1 MKTKMH
7 NGSRLLSLLLA
18 VVLVFTLTV
27 PALAAEKPQ
36 DMNLRIAVMSDLH
49 YLSPDMIADT
59 EDFEHAFNSDRKLL
73 KESSSVLHEMLERVR
88 ADKPD
93 ILLVSGDLTK
103 DGEQECHAALA
114 KQLQQLQ
121 QDVPGLKIY
130 VINGNHDIR
139 NYNAKNFNTADGKAV
154 PATRTHPE
162 DFKRIYDFV
171 YSDPT
176 VIATFTPAAGNEAGS
191 LSYVARPVEGL
202 TVIAMDTCRY
212 SSDNTS
218 NGDDEHE
225 TSGAISADL
234 EKWVIEQTAAAK
246 ARGDLVI
253 GLEHHGLVPHFDVE
267 PTILPMYLVN
277 GYERIAQ
284 EYADAGMSAVFTGH
298 MHAVDIAAMTT
309 KAGNT
314 FYDIETG
321 SALTYPCPIRFV
333 DLRRST
339 VGGETNTYMSVSTKT
354 HIGPINYT
362 DPATGVA
369 YVIDDLTE
377 YAREFGFS
385 TAMLK
390 TVAGDFV
397 KSFFGK
403 YLPNDTWPVTKIIE
417 NIDKII
423 EDVASIP
430 VAEGNNLLDFANW
443 IYRCNLA
450 GEDDGNYPAWVQS
463 GIDQLKSGALLD
475 QVLDI
480 VAKDAFGRGS
490 VLFTKFQGLFTKYL
504 KSQLNDLLVKIVVSM
519 SVDNNCP
526 DDNDKTILLEGSNA
540 QVRLLPV
547 TGSSA
552 ATTQAY
558 VQGDTAT
565 VFLTSRQ
572 LRAATGAQSGVAVTV
587 DATDPAV
594 GTVVLAGRSIA
605 NACDAGAAAL
615 QVKFRSG
622 TVTLDARA
630 LAALDLHKDVAV
642 SLASGASLNA
652 AQQRALGSQAAAAT
666 LANASVLVDG
676 AAASCPAGSVRAA
689 VAVNAANDLTA
700 WSLADDGSIS
710 AVGGVYDA
718 GQQTYAFDVVNGVTA
733 IARFPFT
740 DVVAGT
746 WYYGAAAYAYNN
758 GLFAGMTPTT
768 FAPNATM
775 TRAMLVSVLW
785 RLAGAPA
792 PKAPNT
798 FVDVPDGAWYTD
810 AVTWAAENGVVSG
823 IGGSRFD
830 PSGFVTREQTAE
842 ILYNYAHSKG
852 YDVSARADLTA
863 FPDAASVSGWAEEA
877 LSWANAAGLINGT
890 VRDGQTILDPQGRRK
905 KSRTQPATAIIGS
918 GRTYK
923 GFLIKSAAPA
933 WAVSAQTT
941 RRQYRS

>member
-121 QDVPGLKIY
+121 QDIPGLKIY

-139 NYNAKNFNTADGKAV
+139 NYNAKNFNTPDGKAV

-377 YAREFGFS
+377 YAREFGFT

-403 YLPNDTWPVTKIIE
+403 YLPNDTWPVTKIVA
-417 NIDKII
+417 NIDQII
-423 EDVASIP
+423 DDVAAVPI
-430 VAEGNNLLDFANW
+430 AEGNNLLDFANW

-475 QVLDI
+475 QVLNI

-547 TGSSA
+547 TGSSV

-652 AQQRALGSQAAAAT
+652 AQQRALGSQAATAT

-689 VAVNAANDLTA
+689 VAVNAADDLTA

-710 AVGGVYDA
+710 AVGGAYDA

-785 RLAGAPA
+785 RLAGEPA

-863 FPDAASVSGWAEEA
+863 FPDAGSVSGWAEEA
-877 LSWANAAGLINGT
+877 LSWAIADGLNYCT
-890 VRDGQTILDPQGRRK
+890 VRDCQTILDPQGSA
-905 KSRTQPATAIIGS
+905 SR
-918 GRTYK
+918 
-923 GFLIKSAAPA
+923 
-933 WAVSAQTT
+933 AQVAMILMN
-941 RRQYRS
+941 YVEHVVNA

>member
-154 PATRTHPE
+154 PATRTEPE
-162 DFKRIYDFV
+162 DFKQIYDFV

-176 VIATFTPAAGNEAGS
+176 VIATFTPAEGNKAGG

-253 GLEHHGLVPHFDVE
+253 GLEHHGLVPHFDVQ

-284 EYADAGMSAVFTGH
+284 EYADAGMSVVFTGH

-321 SALTYPCPIRFV
+321 SALTYPCPVRFV
-333 DLRRST
+333 DLRRTT

-354 HIGPINYT
+354 HIGPIHYT

-377 YAREFGFS
+377 YAREFGFT

-403 YLPNDTWPVTKIIE
+403 YLPNDTWPVTKIVA
-417 NIDKII
+417 NIDQII
-423 EDVASIP
+423 DDVAAVPI
-430 VAEGNNLLDFANW
+430 AEGNNLLDFANW

-689 VAVNAANDLTA
+689 VAVNAADDLTA

-710 AVGGVYDA
+710 AVGGAYDA

-785 RLAGAPA
+785 RLAGEPA
-792 PKAPNT
+792 PKTPNT

-830 PSGFVTREQTAE
+830 PSGFVKREQTAE

-863 FPDAASVSGWAEEA
+863 FPDAGSVSGWAEKA

-890 VRDGQTILDPQGRRK
+890 VRDGQTILDPQGSA
-905 KSRTQPATAIIGS
+905 SR
-918 GRTYK
+918 
-923 GFLIKSAAPA
+923 
-933 WAVSAQTT
+933 AQVAMILMN
-941 RRQYRS
+941 YVEHVVNA

>member
-121 QDVPGLKIY
+121 QDIPGLKIY

-139 NYNAKNFNTADGKAV
+139 NYNAKNFNTPDGKAV

-253 GLEHHGLVPHFDVE
+253 GLEHHGLVPHFDIE

-403 YLPNDTWPVTKIIE
+403 YLPNDTWPVTKIVA

-463 GIDQLKSGALLD
+463 GMDQLRSGALLD

-480 VAKDAFGRGS
+480 VAKDAFGRSS

-504 KSQLNDLLVKIVVSM
+504 KGQLNDLLVKIVVSM

-572 LRAATGAQSGVAVTV
+572 LRTATGAQSGVAVTV

-689 VAVNAANDLTA
+689 VAVNAADDLTA

-710 AVGGVYDA
+710 AVGGAYDA

-785 RLAGAPA
+785 RLAGEPA

-890 VRDGQTILDPQGRRK
+890 VRDGQTILDPQGSA
-905 KSRTQPATAIIGS
+905 SR
-918 GRTYK
+918 
-923 GFLIKSAAPA
+923 
-933 WAVSAQTT
+933 AQVAMILMN
-941 RRQYRS
+941 YVEHVVNA

>member
-73 KESSSVLHEMLERVR
+73 KESSSILREMLERVR

-154 PATRTHPE
+154 PATRTEPE
-162 DFKRIYDFV
+162 DFKQIYDFV

-176 VIATFTPAAGNEAGS
+176 VLATFTPAEGNKAGG

-253 GLEHHGLVPHFDVE
+253 GLEHHGLVPHFDVQ

-284 EYADAGMSAVFTGH
+284 EYADAGMSVVFTGH

-309 KAGNT
+309 AAGNT

-321 SALTYPCPIRFV
+321 SALTYPCPVRFV

-377 YAREFGFS
+377 YAREFGFT

-403 YLPNDTWPVTKIIE
+403 YLPNDTWPVTKIVA
-417 NIDKII
+417 NIDQII
-423 EDVASIP
+423 DDVAAIP
-430 VAEGNNLLDFANW
+430 IAEGNNLLDFANW

-463 GIDQLKSGALLD
+463 GVDQLKSGALLD

-652 AQQRALGSQAAAAT
+652 AQQRALGSQAATAT

-689 VAVNAANDLTA
+689 VAVNAADDLIA

-710 AVGGVYDA
+710 AVGGAYDA

-785 RLAGAPA
+785 RLAGEPA
-792 PKAPNT
+792 PKVPNT

-890 VRDGQTILDPQGRRK
+890 VRDGQTILDPQGSA
-905 KSRTQPATAIIGS
+905 SR
-918 GRTYK
+918 
-923 GFLIKSAAPA
+923 
-933 WAVSAQTT
+933 AQVAMILMN
-941 RRQYRS
+941 YVEHVVNA

>member
-154 PATRTHPE
+154 PATRTEPE

-176 VIATFTPAAGNEAGS
+176 VLATFTPAEGNKAGG

-202 TVIAMDTCRY
+202 TIIAMDTCRY

-253 GLEHHGLVPHFDVE
+253 GLEHHGLVPHFDVQ

-284 EYADAGMSAVFTGH
+284 EYADAGMSVVFTGH

-321 SALTYPCPIRFV
+321 SALTYPCPVRFV

-354 HIGPINYT
+354 HIGPIHYT

-377 YAREFGFS
+377 YAREFGFT

-403 YLPNDTWPVTKIIE
+403 YLPNDTWPVTKIIA
-417 NIDKII
+417 NIDQII
-423 EDVASIP
+423 DDVAAVPI
-430 VAEGNNLLDFANW
+430 AEGNNLLDFANW

-463 GIDQLKSGALLD
+463 GVDQLKSGALLD

-547 TGSSA
+547 TGSNA

-622 TVTLDARA
+622 TVTLDAHA

-689 VAVNAANDLTA
+689 VAVNAADDLTA

-710 AVGGVYDA
+710 AVGGAYDA

-785 RLAGAPA
+785 RLAGEPA

-863 FPDAASVSGWAEEA
+863 FPDAGSVSGWAEEA

-890 VRDGQTILDPQGRRK
+890 VRDGQTILDPQGSA
-905 KSRTQPATAIIGS
+905 SR
-918 GRTYK
+918 
-923 GFLIKSAAPA
+923 
-933 WAVSAQTT
+933 AQVAMILMN
-941 RRQYRS
+941 YVEHVVNA

>member
-121 QDVPGLKIY
+121 QDIPGLKIY

-139 NYNAKNFNTADGKAV
+139 NYNAKNFNTPDGKAV
-154 PATRTHPE
+154 PATRTEPE
-162 DFKRIYDFV
+162 DFKQIYDFV

-176 VIATFTPAAGNEAGS
+176 VIATFTPAEGNKAGG

-212 SSDNTS
+212 GSDNTS

-253 GLEHHGLVPHFDVE
+253 GLEHHGLVPHFDVQ

-284 EYADAGMSAVFTGH
+284 EYADAGMSVVFTGH

-321 SALTYPCPIRFV
+321 SALTYPCPVRFV

-354 HIGPINYT
+354 HIGPIHYT

-377 YAREFGFS
+377 YAREFGFT

-403 YLPNDTWPVTKIIE
+403 YLPNDTWPVTKIVA
-417 NIDKII
+417 NIDQII
-423 EDVASIP
+423 DDVAAIP
-430 VAEGNNLLDFANW
+430 IAEGNNLLDFANW

-652 AQQRALGSQAAAAT
+652 AQQRALGSQAATAM

-689 VAVNAANDLTA
+689 VAVNAADDLTA

-710 AVGGVYDA
+710 AVGGAYDA

-863 FPDAASVSGWAEEA
+863 FPDAGSVSGWAEEA
-877 LSWANAAGLINGT
+877 LAWANAAGLINGT
-890 VRDGQTILDPQGRRK
+890 VRDGQTILDPQGSA
-905 KSRTQPATAIIGS
+905 SR
-918 GRTYK
+918 
-923 GFLIKSAAPA
+923 
-933 WAVSAQTT
+933 AQVAMILMN
-941 RRQYRS
+941 YVEHVVNA

>member
-154 PATRTHPE
+154 PATRTEPE

-176 VIATFTPAAGNEAGS
+176 VLATFTPAEGNKAGG

-253 GLEHHGLVPHFDVE
+253 GLEHHGLVPHFDVQ

-284 EYADAGMSAVFTGH
+284 EYADAGMSVVFTGH

-321 SALTYPCPIRFV
+321 SALTYPCPVRFV

-354 HIGPINYT
+354 HIGPIHYT

-377 YAREFGFS
+377 YAREFGF
-385 TAMLK
+385 TTDMLK

-403 YLPNDTWPVTKIIE
+403 YLPNDTWPVTKIIA
-417 NIDKII
+417 NIDQII
-423 EDVASIP
+423 DDVAAVPI
-430 VAEGNNLLDFANW
+430 AEGNNLLDFANW

-463 GIDQLKSGALLD
+463 GVDQLKSGALLD

-605 NACDAGAAAL
+605 NACDAGVAAL

-689 VAVNAANDLTA
+689 VAVNAADDLTA

-710 AVGGVYDA
+710 AVGGAYDA

-785 RLAGAPA
+785 RLAGEPA

-852 YDVSARADLTA
+852 YDVSARADLTV

-890 VRDGQTILDPQGRRK
+890 VRDGQTILDPQGSA
-905 KSRTQPATAIIGS
+905 SR
-918 GRTYK
+918 
-923 GFLIKSAAPA
+923 
-933 WAVSAQTT
+933 AQVAMILMN
-941 RRQYRS
+941 YVEHVVNA

>member
-154 PATRTHPE
+154 PATRTEPE
-162 DFKRIYDFV
+162 DFKQIYDFV

-176 VIATFTPAAGNEAGS
+176 VIATFTPAEGNKAGG

-202 TVIAMDTCRY
+202 TIVAMDTCRY
-212 SSDNTS
+212 SKENTS
-218 NGDDEHE
+218 NGTDEHE

-284 EYADAGMSAVFTGH
+284 EYADAGMSVVFTGH

-321 SALTYPCPIRFV
+321 SALTYPCPVRFV

-354 HIGPINYT
+354 HIGPIHYT

-377 YAREFGFS
+377 YAREFGFT

-390 TVAGDFV
+390 TVAGDFI

-403 YLPNDTWPVTKIIE
+403 YLPNDTWPVTKIVA
-417 NIDKII
+417 NIDQII
-423 EDVASIP
+423 DDVAAVPI
-430 VAEGNNLLDFANW
+430 AEGNNLLDFANW

-689 VAVNAANDLTA
+689 VAVNAADDLTA

-710 AVGGVYDA
+710 AVGGAYDA

-890 VRDGQTILDPQGRRK
+890 VRDGQTILDPQGSA
-905 KSRTQPATAIIGS
+905 SR
-918 GRTYK
+918 
-923 GFLIKSAAPA
+923 
-933 WAVSAQTT
+933 AQVAMILMN
-941 RRQYRS
+941 YVEHVVNA

>member
-18 VVLVFTLTV
+18 VVLVLTLTV

-121 QDVPGLKIY
+121 QDIPGLKIY

-139 NYNAKNFNTADGKAV
+139 NYNAKNFNTPDGKAV

-202 TVIAMDTCRY
+202 TIVAMDTCRY
-212 SSDNTS
+212 SKENTS
-218 NGDDEHE
+218 NGTDEHE

-403 YLPNDTWPVTKIIE
+403 YLPNDTWPVTKIVA
-417 NIDKII
+417 NIDQII
-423 EDVASIP
+423 DDVAAVPI
-430 VAEGNNLLDFANW
+430 AEGNNLLDFANW

-463 GIDQLKSGALLD
+463 GMDQLRSGALLD

-480 VAKDAFGRGS
+480 VAKDAFGRSS

-504 KSQLNDLLVKIVVSM
+504 KGQLNDLLVKIVVSM

-605 NACDAGAAAL
+605 NACDASAAAL

-689 VAVNAANDLTA
+689 VAVNAADDLTA

-710 AVGGVYDA
+710 AVGGAYDA

-890 VRDGQTILDPQGRRK
+890 VRDGQTILDPQGSA
-905 KSRTQPATAIIGS
+905 SR
-918 GRTYK
+918 
-923 GFLIKSAAPA
+923 
-933 WAVSAQTT
+933 AQVAMILMN
-941 RRQYRS
+941 YVEHVVNA

>member
-73 KESSSVLHEMLERVR
+73 KESSSVLREMLERVR

-114 KQLQQLQ
+114 KQMQQLQ

-154 PATRTHPE
+154 PATRTEPE
-162 DFKRIYDFV
+162 DFKQIYDFV

-176 VIATFTPAAGNEAGS
+176 VIATFTPAEGNKAGG

-234 EKWVIEQTAAAK
+234 EKWVIEQTTAAK

-253 GLEHHGLVPHFDVE
+253 GLEHHGLVPHFDVQ

-284 EYADAGMSAVFTGH
+284 EYADAGMSVVFTGH

-321 SALTYPCPIRFV
+321 SALTYPCPVRFV

-354 HIGPINYT
+354 HIGPIHYT

-377 YAREFGFS
+377 YAREFGFT

-403 YLPNDTWPVTKIIE
+403 YLPNDTWPVTKIVA
-417 NIDKII
+417 NIDQII
-423 EDVASIP
+423 DDVAAIP
-430 VAEGNNLLDFANW
+430 IAEGNNLLDFANW

-689 VAVNAANDLTA
+689 VAVNAADDLTA

-710 AVGGVYDA
+710 AVSGAYDA

-758 GLFAGMTPTT
+758 GLFAGVTPTT

-890 VRDGQTILDPQGRRK
+890 VRDGQTILDPQGSA
-905 KSRTQPATAIIGS
+905 SR
-918 GRTYK
+918 
-923 GFLIKSAAPA
+923 
-933 WAVSAQTT
+933 AQVAMILMN
-941 RRQYRS
+941 YVEHVVNA

>member
-27 PALAAEKPQ
+27 LALAAEKPQ

-154 PATRTHPE
+154 PATRTEPE
-162 DFKRIYDFV
+162 DFKQIYDFV

-176 VIATFTPAAGNEAGS
+176 VIATFTPAEGNKAGG

-202 TVIAMDTCRY
+202 TIIAMDTCRY

-253 GLEHHGLVPHFDVE
+253 GLEHHGLVPHFDVQ

-284 EYADAGMSAVFTGH
+284 EYADAGMSVVFTGH

-309 KAGNT
+309 AAGNT

-321 SALTYPCPIRFV
+321 SALTYPCPVRFV

-354 HIGPINYT
+354 HIGPIHYT

-377 YAREFGFS
+377 YAREFGF
-385 TAMLK
+385 TTDMLK

-403 YLPNDTWPVTKIIE
+403 YLPNDTWPVTKIIA
-417 NIDKII
+417 NIDQII
-423 EDVASIP
+423 DDVAAVPI
-430 VAEGNNLLDFANW
+430 AEGNDLLDFANW

-450 GEDDGNYPAWVQS
+450 GEDDGNYPAWVQF

-689 VAVNAANDLTA
+689 VAVNAADDLTA

-710 AVGGVYDA
+710 AVGGAYDA

-758 GLFAGMTPTT
+758 GLFAGMTPTA

-830 PSGFVTREQTAE
+830 PSGYVTREQTAE

-863 FPDAASVSGWAEEA
+863 FPDAGSVSGWAEEA

-890 VRDGQTILDPQGRRK
+890 VRDGQTILDPQGSA
-905 KSRTQPATAIIGS
+905 SR
-918 GRTYK
+918 
-923 GFLIKSAAPA
+923 
-933 WAVSAQTT
+933 AQVAMILMN
-941 RRQYRS
+941 YVEHVVNA

>member
-18 VVLVFTLTV
+18 VVLVLTLTV
-27 PALAAEKPQ
+27 PALAADKPQ

-49 YLSPDMIADT
+49 YLSPDMISDT
-59 EDFEHAFNSDRKLL
+59 ADFEHALNSDRKLL
-73 KESSSVLHEMLERVR
+73 KESSAILHEMFEQVR

-121 QDVPGLKIY
+121 QDIPGLKIY

-139 NYNAKNFNTADGKAV
+139 NYNAKNFNTPDGKAV

-202 TVIAMDTCRY
+202 TIVAMDTCRY
-212 SSDNTS
+212 SKENTS
-218 NGDDEHE
+218 NGTDEHE

-385 TAMLK
+385 TDMLK

-463 GIDQLKSGALLD
+463 GMDQLRSGALLD
-475 QVLDI
+475 QVLNI
-480 VAKDAFGRGS
+480 VAKDAFGRSS

-504 KSQLNDLLVKIVVSM
+504 KGQLNDLLVKIVVSM

-552 ATTQAY
+552 TSTQAY
-558 VQGDTAT
+558 VQDGTST
-565 VFLTSRQ
+565 VFLSSRQ
-572 LRAATGAQSGVAVTV
+572 LRAATNAQSGATVTV
-587 DATDPAV
+587 DATDPAAS
-594 GTVVLAGRSIA
+594 TVVLASHSIA
-605 NACDAGAAAL
+605 NAREAGVAAL
-615 QVKFRSG
+615 QVKFKSG
-622 TVTLDARA
+622 TVALNASA
-630 LAALDLHKDVAV
+630 LAALDLHKDVVV
-642 SLASGASLNA
+642 SLANGASLNA
-652 AQQRALGSQAAAAT
+652 AQRRALGKQADSAVLAT
-666 LANASVLVDG
+666 ASVTVDG
-676 AAASCPAGSVRAA
+676 AAVKYPAGGVRATVSA
-689 VAVNAANDLTA
+689 RALENMTA
-700 WSLADDGSIS
+700 WNLADDGSIS
-710 AVGGVYDA
+710 AVGGAYNA
-718 GQQTYAFDVVNGVTA
+718 EQQTYSFNVLNGVTA
-733 IARFPFT
+733 MASFPFT
-740 DVVAGT
+740 DVPAGA

-758 GLFAGMTPTT
+758 GLFAGETATT
-768 FAPNATM
+768 FAPNQTM
-775 TRAMLVSVLW
+775 NRAMLVTVLW
-785 RLAGAPA
+785 SLAGKPA
-792 PKAPNT
+792 PKGVNT
-798 FVDVPDGAWYTD
+798 FSDVPNGEWYTN
-810 AVTWAAENGVVSG
+810 AVTWAAENSVVTGVGSG
-823 IGGSRFD
+823 RFD
-830 PSGFVTREQTAE
+830 PNGAVTREQAAV
-842 ILYNYAHSKG
+842 ILYKYAQSKG

-863 FPDAASVSGWAEEA
+863 FPDAGSVPDWAQDA
-877 LSWANAAGLINGT
+877 LAWANATGLIQGT
-890 VRDGQTILDPQGRRK
+890 VYGSKTILDPQGSA
-905 KSRTQPATAIIGS
+905 SRAQVAAI
-918 GRTYK
+918 
-923 GFLIKSAAPA
+923 L
-933 WAVSAQTT
+933 
-941 RRQYRS
+941 RSYVEHVVNA

>member
-73 KESSSVLHEMLERVR
+73 KESSSVLREMLERVR

-154 PATRTHPE
+154 PATRTEPE
-162 DFKRIYDFV
+162 DFKQIYDFV

-176 VIATFTPAAGNEAGS
+176 VIATFTPAEGNKAGG

-253 GLEHHGLVPHFDVE
+253 GLEHHGLVPHFDMQ

-284 EYADAGMSAVFTGH
+284 EYADAGMSVVFTGH

-321 SALTYPCPIRFV
+321 SALTYPCPVRFV

-354 HIGPINYT
+354 HIGPIHYT

-377 YAREFGFS
+377 YAREFGFT

-403 YLPNDTWPVTKIIE
+403 YLPNDTWPVTKIVA
-417 NIDKII
+417 NIDQII
-423 EDVASIP
+423 DDVAAVPI
-430 VAEGNNLLDFANW
+430 AEGNNLLDFANW

-652 AQQRALGSQAAAAT
+652 AQQRALGSQAATAT

-689 VAVNAANDLTA
+689 VAVNAADDLTA

-710 AVGGVYDA
+710 AVGGAYDA

-785 RLAGAPA
+785 RLAGEPA

-863 FPDAASVSGWAEEA
+863 FPDVGSVSGWAEEA

-890 VRDGQTILDPQGRRK
+890 VRDGQTILDPQGSA
-905 KSRTQPATAIIGS
+905 SR
-918 GRTYK
+918 
-923 GFLIKSAAPA
+923 
-933 WAVSAQTT
+933 AQVAMILMN
-941 RRQYRS
+941 YVEHVVNA

>member
-154 PATRTHPE
+154 PATRTEPE

-176 VIATFTPAAGNEAGS
+176 VLATFTPAEGNKAGG
-191 LSYVARPVEGL
+191 LSYVARPVDGL

-253 GLEHHGLVPHFDVE
+253 GLEHHGLVPHFDVQ

-284 EYADAGMSAVFTGH
+284 EYADAGMSVVFTGH

-321 SALTYPCPIRFV
+321 SALTYPCPVRFV

-354 HIGPINYT
+354 HIGPIHYT

-377 YAREFGFS
+377 YAREFGFT

-403 YLPNDTWPVTKIIE
+403 YLPNDTWPVTKIVA
-417 NIDKII
+417 NIDQII
-423 EDVASIP
+423 DDVAAVPI
-430 VAEGNNLLDFANW
+430 AEGNNLLDFANW

-622 TVTLDARA
+622 TVTLDALA

-652 AQQRALGSQAAAAT
+652 AQQRALGTQAATAT
-666 LANASVLVDG
+666 LARASVTVDG
-676 AAASCPAGSVRAA
+676 AVASCPAGSVRAT
-689 VAVNAANDLTA
+689 VAVNAADDLTA

-710 AVGGVYDA
+710 AVGGAYDA

-863 FPDAASVSGWAEEA
+863 FPDAGSVSGWAEEA

-890 VRDGQTILDPQGRRK
+890 VRDGQTILDPQGSA
-905 KSRTQPATAIIGS
+905 SR
-918 GRTYK
+918 
-923 GFLIKSAAPA
+923 
-933 WAVSAQTT
+933 AQVAMILMN
-941 RRQYRS
+941 YVEHVVNA

>member
-154 PATRTHPE
+154 PATRTEPE

-176 VIATFTPAAGNEAGS
+176 VIATFTPAEGNKAGG

-253 GLEHHGLVPHFDVE
+253 GLEHHGLVPHFDVQ

-284 EYADAGMSAVFTGH
+284 EYADAGMSVVFTGH

-321 SALTYPCPIRFV
+321 SALTYPCPVRFV

-354 HIGPINYT
+354 HIGPIHYT

-377 YAREFGFS
+377 YAREFGFT

-403 YLPNDTWPVTKIIE
+403 YLPNDTWPVTKIIA
-417 NIDKII
+417 NIDQII
-423 EDVASIP
+423 DDVAAIP
-430 VAEGNNLLDFANW
+430 IAEGNNLLDFANW

-594 GTVVLAGRSIA
+594 GTVILAGRSIA

-666 LANASVLVDG
+666 LTNASVLVDG

-689 VAVNAANDLTA
+689 VAVNAADDLTA

-890 VRDGQTILDPQGRRK
+890 VRDGQTILDPQGSA
-905 KSRTQPATAIIGS
+905 SR
-918 GRTYK
+918 
-923 GFLIKSAAPA
+923 
-933 WAVSAQTT
+933 AQVAMILMN
-941 RRQYRS
+941 YVEHVVNA

>member
-73 KESSSVLHEMLERVR
+73 KESSSVLREMLERVR

-154 PATRTHPE
+154 PATRTEPE

-176 VIATFTPAAGNEAGS
+176 VIATFTPAEGNKAGG

-253 GLEHHGLVPHFDVE
+253 GLEHHGLVPHFDVQ

-284 EYADAGMSAVFTGH
+284 EYADAGMSVVFTGH

-321 SALTYPCPIRFV
+321 SALTYPCPVRFV

-354 HIGPINYT
+354 HIGPIHYT

-377 YAREFGFS
+377 YAREFGFT

-403 YLPNDTWPVTKIIE
+403 YLPNDTWPVTKIIA
-417 NIDKII
+417 NIDQII
-423 EDVASIP
+423 DDVAAIP
-430 VAEGNNLLDFANW
+430 IAEGNNLLDFANW

-652 AQQRALGSQAAAAT
+652 AQQRALGSQATAAT

-689 VAVNAANDLTA
+689 VAVNAADDLTA

-863 FPDAASVSGWAEEA
+863 FPDAGSVSGWAEEA

-890 VRDGQTILDPQGRRK
+890 VRDGQTILDPQGSA
-905 KSRTQPATAIIGS
+905 SR
-918 GRTYK
+918 
-923 GFLIKSAAPA
+923 
-933 WAVSAQTT
+933 AQVAMILMN
-941 RRQYRS
+941 YVEHVVNA

>member
-73 KESSSVLHEMLERVR
+73 KESSSVLREMLERVR

-154 PATRTHPE
+154 PATRTEPE

-176 VIATFTPAAGNEAGS
+176 VLATFTPAEGNKAGG

-253 GLEHHGLVPHFDVE
+253 GLEHHGLVPHFDVQ

-284 EYADAGMSAVFTGH
+284 EYADAGMSVVFTGH

-321 SALTYPCPIRFV
+321 SALTYPCPVRFV

-354 HIGPINYT
+354 HIGPIHYT

-377 YAREFGFS
+377 YAREFGFT

-403 YLPNDTWPVTKIIE
+403 YLPNDTWPVTKIIA
-417 NIDKII
+417 NIDQII
-423 EDVASIP
+423 DDVAAVPI
-430 VAEGNNLLDFANW
+430 AEGNNLLDFANW

-547 TGSSA
+547 TGSNA

-689 VAVNAANDLTA
+689 VAVNAADDLTA

-710 AVGGVYDA
+710 AVSGAYDA

-842 ILYNYAHSKG
+842 ILYNYAHNKG

-890 VRDGQTILDPQGRRK
+890 VRDGQTILDPQGSA
-905 KSRTQPATAIIGS
+905 SR
-918 GRTYK
+918 
-923 GFLIKSAAPA
+923 
-933 WAVSAQTT
+933 AQVAMILMN
-941 RRQYRS
+941 YVEHVVNA

>member
-1 MKTKMH
+1 MNHSKRI
-7 NGSRLLSLLLA
+7 GSRLLSLLLA
-18 VVLVFTLTV
+18 VALVLALSV
-27 PALAAEKPQ
+27 PAFAAQ
-36 DMNLRIAVMSDLH
+36 DSRSSADTDTLKIAVMSDDH
-49 YLSPDMIADT
+49 YLSPSMIRDTADYT
-59 EDFEHAFNSDRKLL
+59 TALNSDRKMFA
-73 KESSSVLHEMLERVR
+73 ESDAILRTMLDAVR
-88 ADKPD
+88 QDKPD
-93 ILLVSGDLTK
+93 VLLISGDLTK
-103 DGEQECHAALA
+103 DGEQECHKALA
-114 KQLQQLQ
+114 KALQQLQ
-121 QDVPGLKIY
+121 RDVPGLKVY

-139 NYNAKNFNTADGKAV
+139 SADALNFNTADGKAV
-154 PATRTHPE
+154 PATRTDPE
-162 DFKRIYDFV
+162 DFKRIYDFI

-176 VIATFTPAAGNEAGS
+176 VIATYTPPAGKEAGG
-191 LSYVARPVEGL
+191 LSYVARPADGYTLV
-202 TVIAMDTCRY
+202 VIDTGRY
-212 SSDNTS
+212 SADNTS
-218 NGDDEHE
+218 NGKNEHE

-234 EKWVIEQTAAAK
+234 EQWVIAQIKAAK
-246 ARGDLVI
+246 ARGDVVL
-253 GLEHHGLVPHFDVE
+253 GMQHHGLIAHFDVQ

-277 GYERIAQ
+277 DYERLSQ
-284 EYADAGMSAVFTGH
+284 EYADAGMSVMFTGH
-298 MHAVDIAAMTT
+298 MHAVDIAAKTT
-309 KAGNT
+309 DAGNT
-314 FYDIETG
+314 IYDIETG
-321 SALTYPCPIRFV
+321 SGLTYPSPLRFV
-333 DLRRST
+333 ELRRSADAT
-339 VGGETNTYMSVSTKT
+339 VVSTGVRT
-354 HIGPINYT
+354 HFGPIHYT
-362 DPATGVA
+362 DPLTGTA
-369 YVIDDLTE
+369 KTIDDLTE
-377 YAREFGFS
+377 YGRAHGFS
-385 TAMLK
+385 TDMLK
-390 TVAGDFV
+390 TVAGSFI

-403 YLPNDTWPVTKIIE
+403 YLPNDTWPVTKIIA
-417 NIDKII
+417 NIDQII
-423 EDVASIP
+423 DDVAAVPI
-430 VAEGNNLLDFANW
+430 AEGNDLLDFANW
-443 IYRCNLA
+443 IYQCNLA

-480 VAKDAFGRGS
+480 VARDTFGRGS
-490 VLFTKFQGLFTKYL
+490 VLFTKFQGLFTRYL

-594 GTVVLAGRSIA
+594 GTVVLASRSIA

-652 AQQRALGSQAAAAT
+652 AQQRALGTQADTAT
-666 LANASVLVDG
+666 LANVSVLVDG

-689 VAVNAANDLTA
+689 VAVNAADDLTA

-710 AVGGVYDA
+710 AVGGAYDA

-746 WYYGAAAYAYNN
+746 WYYGAAASAYNN

-863 FPDAASVSGWAEEA
+863 FPDAGSVSGWAEKA

-890 VRDGQTILDPQGRRK
+890 VRDGQTILDPQGSA
-905 KSRTQPATAIIGS
+905 SR
-918 GRTYK
+918 
-923 GFLIKSAAPA
+923 
-933 WAVSAQTT
+933 AQVAMILMN
-941 RRQYRS
+941 YVEHVVNA

>member
-73 KESSSVLHEMLERVR
+73 KESSSILREMLERVR

-154 PATRTHPE
+154 PATRTEPE
-162 DFKRIYDFV
+162 DFKQIYDFV

-176 VIATFTPAAGNEAGS
+176 VIATFTPAEGNKAGG

-253 GLEHHGLVPHFDVE
+253 GLEHHGLVPHFDVQ

-284 EYADAGMSAVFTGH
+284 EYADAGMSVVFTGH

-321 SALTYPCPIRFV
+321 SALTYPCPVRFV

-354 HIGPINYT
+354 HIGPIHYT

-377 YAREFGFS
+377 YAREFGF
-385 TAMLK
+385 TTDMLK

-403 YLPNDTWPVTKIIE
+403 YLPNDTWPVTKIIA
-417 NIDKII
+417 NIDQII
-423 EDVASIP
+423 DDVAAVPI
-430 VAEGNNLLDFANW
+430 AEGNNLLDFANW

-652 AQQRALGSQAAAAT
+652 AQQRALGSQAATAT

-689 VAVNAANDLTA
+689 VAVNAADDLTA

-710 AVGGVYDA
+710 AVGGAYDA

-863 FPDAASVSGWAEEA
+863 FPDAGSVSGWAEEA

-890 VRDGQTILDPQGRRK
+890 VRDGQTILDPQGSA
-905 KSRTQPATAIIGS
+905 SR
-918 GRTYK
+918 
-923 GFLIKSAAPA
+923 
-933 WAVSAQTT
+933 AQVAMILMN
-941 RRQYRS
+941 YVEHVVNA

>member
-154 PATRTHPE
+154 PATRTEPE
-162 DFKRIYDFV
+162 DFKQIYDFV

-176 VIATFTPAAGNEAGS
+176 VIATFTPAEGNKAGG

-253 GLEHHGLVPHFDVE
+253 GLEHHGLVPHFDVQ

-284 EYADAGMSAVFTGH
+284 EYADAGMSVVFTGH

-321 SALTYPCPIRFV
+321 SALTYPCPVRFV

-354 HIGPINYT
+354 HIGPIHYT

-377 YAREFGFS
+377 YAREFGF
-385 TAMLK
+385 TTDMLK
-390 TVAGDFV
+390 TVAGDFI

-403 YLPNDTWPVTKIIE
+403 YLPNDTWPVTKIIA
-417 NIDKII
+417 NIDQII
-423 EDVASIP
+423 DDVAAVPI
-430 VAEGNNLLDFANW
+430 AEGNNLLDFANW

-642 SLASGASLNA
+642 SLAGGASLNA
-652 AQQRALGSQAAAAT
+652 AQQRALGTQAATAT

-689 VAVNAANDLTA
+689 VAVNAADDLTA

-710 AVGGVYDA
+710 AVGGAYDA
-718 GQQTYAFDVVNGVTA
+718 GQQTYAFDVVSGVTA
-733 IARFPFT
+733 IACFPFT

-863 FPDAASVSGWAEEA
+863 FPDAGSVSGWAEKA

-890 VRDGQTILDPQGRRK
+890 VRDGQTILDPQGSA
-905 KSRTQPATAIIGS
+905 SR
-918 GRTYK
+918 
-923 GFLIKSAAPA
+923 
-933 WAVSAQTT
+933 AQVAMILMN
-941 RRQYRS
+941 YVEHVVNA

>member
-73 KESSSVLHEMLERVR
+73 KESSSVLREMLERVR

-154 PATRTHPE
+154 PATRTEPE
-162 DFKRIYDFV
+162 DFKQIYDFV

-176 VIATFTPAAGNEAGS
+176 VLATFTPAEGNKAGG

-253 GLEHHGLVPHFDVE
+253 GLEHHGLVPHFDVQ

-284 EYADAGMSAVFTGH
+284 EYADAGMSVVFTGH

-321 SALTYPCPIRFV
+321 SALTYPCPVRFV

-354 HIGPINYT
+354 HIGPIHYT

-377 YAREFGFS
+377 YAREFGFT

-403 YLPNDTWPVTKIIE
+403 YLPNDTWPVTKIIA
-417 NIDKII
+417 NIDQII
-423 EDVASIP
+423 DDVAAVPI
-430 VAEGNNLLDFANW
+430 AEGNNLLDFANW

-594 GTVVLAGRSIA
+594 GTVILAGRSIA

-652 AQQRALGSQAAAAT
+652 AQQRALGSQAATAT

-689 VAVNAANDLTA
+689 VAVNAADDLTA

-710 AVGGVYDA
+710 AVSGAYDA

-890 VRDGQTILDPQGRRK
+890 VRDGQTILDPQGSA
-905 KSRTQPATAIIGS
+905 SR
-918 GRTYK
+918 
-923 GFLIKSAAPA
+923 
-933 WAVSAQTT
+933 AQVAMILMN
-941 RRQYRS
+941 YVEHVVNA

>member
-27 PALAAEKPQ
+27 PVLAAEKPQ

-73 KESSSVLHEMLERVR
+73 KESSSVLREMLERVR

-154 PATRTHPE
+154 PATRTEPE

-176 VIATFTPAAGNEAGS
+176 VLATFTPAEGNKAGG

-253 GLEHHGLVPHFDVE
+253 GLEHHGLVPHFDVQ

-284 EYADAGMSAVFTGH
+284 EYADAGMSVVFTGH

-321 SALTYPCPIRFV
+321 SALTYPCPVRFV

-354 HIGPINYT
+354 HIGPIHYT

-377 YAREFGFS
+377 YAREFGFT

-403 YLPNDTWPVTKIIE
+403 YLPNDTWPVTKIIA
-417 NIDKII
+417 NIDQII
-423 EDVASIP
+423 DDVAAVPI
-430 VAEGNNLLDFANW
+430 AEGNNLLDFANW

-652 AQQRALGSQAAAAT
+652 AQQRALGSQAATAT

-689 VAVNAANDLTA
+689 VAVNAADDLTA

-710 AVGGVYDA
+710 AVGGAYDA

-785 RLAGAPA
+785 RLAGEPA

-890 VRDGQTILDPQGRRK
+890 VRDGQTILDPQGSA
-905 KSRTQPATAIIGS
+905 SR
-918 GRTYK
+918 
-923 GFLIKSAAPA
+923 
-933 WAVSAQTT
+933 AQVAMILMN
-941 RRQYRS
+941 YVEHVVNA

>member
-73 KESSSVLHEMLERVR
+73 KESSSVLREMLERVR

-154 PATRTHPE
+154 PATRTEPE
-162 DFKRIYDFV
+162 DFKQIYDFV

-176 VIATFTPAAGNEAGS
+176 VIATFTPAEGNKAGG

-253 GLEHHGLVPHFDVE
+253 GLEHHGLVPHFDVQ

-284 EYADAGMSAVFTGH
+284 EYADAGMSVVFTGH

-321 SALTYPCPIRFV
+321 SALTYPCPVRFV

-354 HIGPINYT
+354 HIGPIHYT

-377 YAREFGFS
+377 YAREFGFT

-403 YLPNDTWPVTKIIE
+403 YLPNDTWPVTKIVA
-417 NIDKII
+417 NIDQII
-423 EDVASIP
+423 DDVAAIP
-430 VAEGNNLLDFANW
+430 IAEGNNLLDFANW

-689 VAVNAANDLTA
+689 VAVNAADDLTA

-710 AVGGVYDA
+710 AVGGAYDA
-718 GQQTYAFDVVNGVTA
+718 GQLTYAFDVVNGVTA

-785 RLAGAPA
+785 RLAGEPA

-890 VRDGQTILDPQGRRK
+890 VRDGQTILDPQGSA
-905 KSRTQPATAIIGS
+905 SR
-918 GRTYK
+918 
-923 GFLIKSAAPA
+923 
-933 WAVSAQTT
+933 AQVAMILMN
-941 RRQYRS
+941 YVEHVVNA

>member
-154 PATRTHPE
+154 PATRTEPE

-176 VIATFTPAAGNEAGS
+176 VLATFTPAEGNKAGG

-253 GLEHHGLVPHFDVE
+253 GLEHHGLVPHFDVQ

-284 EYADAGMSAVFTGH
+284 EYADAGMSVVFTGH

-321 SALTYPCPIRFV
+321 SALTYPCPVRFV

-354 HIGPINYT
+354 HIGPIHYT

-377 YAREFGFS
+377 YAREFGFT

-403 YLPNDTWPVTKIIE
+403 YLPNDTWPVTKIVA
-417 NIDKII
+417 NIDQII
-423 EDVASIP
+423 DDVAAVPI
-430 VAEGNNLLDFANW
+430 AEGNNLLDFANW

-652 AQQRALGSQAAAAT
+652 AQQRALGSQAATAT

-689 VAVNAANDLTA
+689 VAVNAADDLTA

-710 AVGGVYDA
+710 AVGGAYDA

-785 RLAGAPA
+785 RLAGEPA

-890 VRDGQTILDPQGRRK
+890 VRDGQTILDPQGSA
-905 KSRTQPATAIIGS
+905 SR
-918 GRTYK
+918 
-923 GFLIKSAAPA
+923 
-933 WAVSAQTT
+933 AQVAMILMN
-941 RRQYRS
+941 YVEHVVNA

>member
-121 QDVPGLKIY
+121 QDIPGLKIY

-139 NYNAKNFNTADGKAV
+139 NYNAKNFNTPDGKAV

-377 YAREFGFS
+377 YAREFGFT

-403 YLPNDTWPVTKIIE
+403 YLPNDTWPVTKIVA
-417 NIDKII
+417 NIDQII
-423 EDVASIP
+423 DDVAAVPI
-430 VAEGNNLLDFANW
+430 AEGNNLLDFANW

-475 QVLDI
+475 QVLNI

-504 KSQLNDLLVKIVVSM
+504 KS
-519 SVDNNCP
+519 
-526 DDNDKTILLEGSNA
+526 
-540 QVRLLPV
+540 
-547 TGSSA
+547 
-552 ATTQAY
+552 
-558 VQGDTAT
+558 
-565 VFLTSRQ
+565 
-572 LRAATGAQSGVAVTV
+572 
-587 DATDPAV
+587 
-594 GTVVLAGRSIA
+594 
-605 NACDAGAAAL
+605 
-615 QVKFRSG
+615 
-622 TVTLDARA
+622 
-630 LAALDLHKDVAV
+630 
-642 SLASGASLNA
+642 
-652 AQQRALGSQAAAAT
+652 
-666 LANASVLVDG
+666 
-676 AAASCPAGSVRAA
+676 
-689 VAVNAANDLTA
+689 
-700 WSLADDGSIS
+700 
-710 AVGGVYDA
+710 
-718 GQQTYAFDVVNGVTA
+718 
-733 IARFPFT
+733 
-740 DVVAGT
+740 
-746 WYYGAAAYAYNN
+746 
-758 GLFAGMTPTT
+758 
-768 FAPNATM
+768 
-775 TRAMLVSVLW
+775 
-785 RLAGAPA
+785 
-792 PKAPNT
+792 
-798 FVDVPDGAWYTD
+798 
-810 AVTWAAENGVVSG
+810 
-823 IGGSRFD
+823 
-830 PSGFVTREQTAE
+830 
-842 ILYNYAHSKG
+842 
-852 YDVSARADLTA
+852 
-863 FPDAASVSGWAEEA
+863 
-877 LSWANAAGLINGT
+877 
-890 VRDGQTILDPQGRRK
+890 
-905 KSRTQPATAIIGS
+905 
-918 GRTYK
+918 
-923 GFLIKSAAPA
+923 
-933 WAVSAQTT
+933 
-941 RRQYRS
+941 

>member
-154 PATRTHPE
+154 PATRTEPE

-176 VIATFTPAAGNEAGS
+176 VLATFTPAEGNKAGG

-253 GLEHHGLVPHFDVE
+253 GLEHHGLVPHFDVQ

-284 EYADAGMSAVFTGH
+284 EYADAGMSVVFTGH

-321 SALTYPCPIRFV
+321 SALTYPCPVRFV

-354 HIGPINYT
+354 HIGPIHYT

-377 YAREFGFS
+377 YAREFGFT

-403 YLPNDTWPVTKIIE
+403 YLPNDTWPVTKIIA
-417 NIDKII
+417 NIDQII
-423 EDVASIP
+423 DDVAAIP
-430 VAEGNNLLDFANW
+430 IAEGNNLLDFANW

-689 VAVNAANDLTA
+689 VAVNAADDLTA

-710 AVGGVYDA
+710 AVGGAYDA

-863 FPDAASVSGWAEEA
+863 FPDAGSVSGWAEEA

-890 VRDGQTILDPQGRRK
+890 VRDGQTILDPQGSA
-905 KSRTQPATAIIGS
+905 SR
-918 GRTYK
+918 
-923 GFLIKSAAPA
+923 
-933 WAVSAQTT
+933 AQVAMILMN
-941 RRQYRS
+941 YVEHVVNA

>member
-154 PATRTHPE
+154 PATRTEPE

-176 VIATFTPAAGNEAGS
+176 VLATFTPAEGNKAGG

-253 GLEHHGLVPHFDVE
+253 GLEHHGLVPHFDVQ

-284 EYADAGMSAVFTGH
+284 EYADAGMSVVFTGH

-321 SALTYPCPIRFV
+321 SALTYPCPVRFV

-354 HIGPINYT
+354 HIGPIHYT

-377 YAREFGFS
+377 YARKFGFT

-390 TVAGDFV
+390 TVAGDFI

-403 YLPNDTWPVTKIIE
+403 YLPNDTWPVTKIVA
-417 NIDKII
+417 NIDQII
-423 EDVASIP
+423 DDVAAVPI
-430 VAEGNNLLDFANW
+430 AEGNNLLDFANW

-463 GIDQLKSGALLD
+463 GMDQLRSGALLD

-480 VAKDAFGRGS
+480 VAKDAFGRSS

-652 AQQRALGSQAAAAT
+652 AQQRALGSQAATAT

-689 VAVNAANDLTA
+689 VAVNAADDLTA

-710 AVGGVYDA
+710 AVGGAYDA

-890 VRDGQTILDPQGRRK
+890 VRDGQTILDPQGSA
-905 KSRTQPATAIIGS
+905 SR
-918 GRTYK
+918 
-923 GFLIKSAAPA
+923 
-933 WAVSAQTT
+933 AQVAMILMN
-941 RRQYRS
+941 YVEHVVNA

>member
-73 KESSSVLHEMLERVR
+73 KESSSVLREMLERVR

-154 PATRTHPE
+154 PATRTEPE
-162 DFKRIYDFV
+162 DFKQIYDFV

-176 VIATFTPAAGNEAGS
+176 VIATFTPAEGNKAGG

-253 GLEHHGLVPHFDVE
+253 GLEHHGLVPHFDVQ

-284 EYADAGMSAVFTGH
+284 EYADAGMSVVFTGH

-321 SALTYPCPIRFV
+321 SALTYPCPVRFV

-354 HIGPINYT
+354 HIGPIHYT

-377 YAREFGFS
+377 YAREFGFT

-403 YLPNDTWPVTKIIE
+403 YLPNDTWPVTKIVA
-417 NIDKII
+417 NIDQII
-423 EDVASIP
+423 DDVAAIP
-430 VAEGNNLLDFANW
+430 IAEGNNLLDFANW

-622 TVTLDARA
+622 MVTLDARA

-652 AQQRALGSQAAAAT
+652 AQQRALGSQAATAT

-689 VAVNAANDLTA
+689 VAVNAADDLTA
-700 WSLADDGSIS
+700 WSLADDGGIS
-710 AVGGVYDA
+710 AVGGAYDA
-718 GQQTYAFDVVNGVTA
+718 GRQTYAFDVVNGVTA

-785 RLAGAPA
+785 RLAGEPA

-890 VRDGQTILDPQGRRK
+890 VRDGQTILDPQGSA
-905 KSRTQPATAIIGS
+905 SR
-918 GRTYK
+918 
-923 GFLIKSAAPA
+923 
-933 WAVSAQTT
+933 AQVAMILMN
-941 RRQYRS
+941 YVEHVVNA

>member
-73 KESSSVLHEMLERVR
+73 KESSSILREMLERVR

-139 NYNAKNFNTADGKAV
+139 NYNAKNFNTPDGKAV
-154 PATRTHPE
+154 PATRTEPE
-162 DFKRIYDFV
+162 DFKQIYDFV

-176 VIATFTPAAGNEAGS
+176 VIATFTPAEGNKAGG

-202 TVIAMDTCRY
+202 TIIAMDTCRY

-253 GLEHHGLVPHFDVE
+253 GLEHHGLVPHFDVQ

-284 EYADAGMSAVFTGH
+284 EYADAGMSVVFTGH

-309 KAGNT
+309 AAGNT

-321 SALTYPCPIRFV
+321 SALTYPCPVRFV

-354 HIGPINYT
+354 HIGPIHYT

-377 YAREFGFS
+377 YAREFGF
-385 TAMLK
+385 TTDMLK
-390 TVAGDFV
+390 TVAGDFI

-403 YLPNDTWPVTKIIE
+403 YLQNDTWPVTKIIA
-417 NIDKII
+417 NIDQII
-423 EDVASIP
+423 DDVAAVPI
-430 VAEGNNLLDFANW
+430 AEGNNLLDFANW

-572 LRAATGAQSGVAVTV
+572 LRTATGAQSGVAVTV

-605 NACDAGAAAL
+605 NACDTGAAAL

-652 AQQRALGSQAAAAT
+652 AQQRALGSQAATAT

-689 VAVNAANDLTA
+689 VAVNAADDLTA

-710 AVGGVYDA
+710 AVGGAYDA

-785 RLAGAPA
+785 RLAGEPA

-863 FPDAASVSGWAEEA
+863 FPDAGSVSGWAEEA

-890 VRDGQTILDPQGRRK
+890 VRDGQTILDPQGSA
-905 KSRTQPATAIIGS
+905 SR
-918 GRTYK
+918 
-923 GFLIKSAAPA
+923 
-933 WAVSAQTT
+933 AQVAMILMN
-941 RRQYRS
+941 YVEHVVNA

>member
-73 KESSSVLHEMLERVR
+73 KESSSILHEMLERVR

-154 PATRTHPE
+154 PATRTEPE
-162 DFKRIYDFV
+162 DFKQIYDFV

-176 VIATFTPAAGNEAGS
+176 VIATFTPAEGNKAGG

-253 GLEHHGLVPHFDVE
+253 GLEHHGLVPHFDVQ

-284 EYADAGMSAVFTGH
+284 EYADAGMSVVFTGH

-321 SALTYPCPIRFV
+321 SALTYPCPVRFV

-354 HIGPINYT
+354 HIGPIHYT

-377 YAREFGFS
+377 YAREFGF
-385 TAMLK
+385 TTDMLK
-390 TVAGDFV
+390 TVAGDFI

-403 YLPNDTWPVTKIIE
+403 YLPNDTWPVTKIIA
-417 NIDKII
+417 NIDQII
-423 EDVASIP
+423 DDVAAVPI
-430 VAEGNNLLDFANW
+430 AEGNNLLDFANW

-689 VAVNAANDLTA
+689 VAVNAADDLTA

-710 AVGGVYDA
+710 AVGGAYDA

-863 FPDAASVSGWAEEA
+863 FPDAGSVSGWAEEA

-890 VRDGQTILDPQGRRK
+890 VRDGQTILDPQGSA
-905 KSRTQPATAIIGS
+905 SR
-918 GRTYK
+918 
-923 GFLIKSAAPA
+923 
-933 WAVSAQTT
+933 AQVAMILMN
-941 RRQYRS
+941 YVEHVVNA

>member
-154 PATRTHPE
+154 PATRTEPE
-162 DFKRIYDFV
+162 DFKQIYDFV

-176 VIATFTPAAGNEAGS
+176 VIATFTPAEGNKAGG

-234 EKWVIEQTAAAK
+234 EKWVIGQTAAAK

-253 GLEHHGLVPHFDVE
+253 GLEHHGLVPHFDVQ

-284 EYADAGMSAVFTGH
+284 EYADAGMSVVFTGH

-321 SALTYPCPIRFV
+321 SALTYPCPVRFV

-354 HIGPINYT
+354 HIGPIHYT

-377 YAREFGFS
+377 YAREFGFT

-403 YLPNDTWPVTKIIE
+403 YLPNDTWPVTKIVA
-417 NIDKII
+417 NIDQII
-423 EDVASIP
+423 DDVAAVPI
-430 VAEGNNLLDFANW
+430 AEGNNLLDFANW

-689 VAVNAANDLTA
+689 VAVNAADDLTA

-710 AVGGVYDA
+710 AVGGAYDA

-890 VRDGQTILDPQGRRK
+890 VRDGQTILDPQGSA
-905 KSRTQPATAIIGS
+905 SR
-918 GRTYK
+918 
-923 GFLIKSAAPA
+923 
-933 WAVSAQTT
+933 AQVAMILMN
-941 RRQYRS
+941 YVEHVVNA

>member
-154 PATRTHPE
+154 PATRTEPE

-176 VIATFTPAAGNEAGS
+176 VLATFTPAEGNKAGG

-253 GLEHHGLVPHFDVE
+253 GLEHHGLVPHFDVQ

-284 EYADAGMSAVFTGH
+284 EYADAGMSVVFTGH

-377 YAREFGFS
+377 YARKFGFT

-403 YLPNDTWPVTKIIE
+403 YLPNDTWPVTKIVA
-417 NIDKII
+417 NIDQII
-423 EDVASIP
+423 DDVAAVPI
-430 VAEGNNLLDFANW
+430 AEGNNLLDFANW
-443 IYRCNLA
+443 IYQCNLA

-463 GIDQLKSGALLD
+463 GVDQLKSGALLD

-480 VAKDAFGRGS
+480 VARDTFGCGS
-490 VLFTKFQGLFTKYL
+490 VLFTKFQGLFTRYL

-519 SVDNNCP
+519 SVDNNCA
-526 DDNDKTILLEGSNA
+526 DDNDMTFLIANSGDA
-540 QVRLLPV
+540 QIRLLPV
-547 TGSSA
+547 SGSSA

-558 VQGDTAT
+558 VQGSTAT

-572 LRAATGAQSGVAVTV
+572 LRAATGAQPGVAVTV

-689 VAVNAANDLTA
+689 VAVNAADDLTA

-710 AVGGVYDA
+710 AVGGAYDA

-863 FPDAASVSGWAEEA
+863 FPDAGSVSGWAEEA

-890 VRDGQTILDPQGRRK
+890 VRDGQTILDPQGSA
-905 KSRTQPATAIIGS
+905 SR
-918 GRTYK
+918 
-923 GFLIKSAAPA
+923 
-933 WAVSAQTT
+933 AQVAMILMN
-941 RRQYRS
+941 YVEHVVNA

>member
-73 KESSSVLHEMLERVR
+73 KESSSVLREMLERVR

-121 QDVPGLKIY
+121 QDIPGLKIY

-139 NYNAKNFNTADGKAV
+139 NYNAKDFNTPDGKAV

-202 TVIAMDTCRY
+202 TIVAMDTCRY
-212 SSDNTS
+212 SKENTS
-218 NGDDEHE
+218 NGTDEHE

-403 YLPNDTWPVTKIIE
+403 YLPNDTWPVTKIIA
-417 NIDKII
+417 NIDQII
-423 EDVASIP
+423 DDVAAVPI
-430 VAEGNNLLDFANW
+430 AEGNNLLDFANW

-463 GIDQLKSGALLD
+463 GMDQLRSGALLD

-480 VAKDAFGRGS
+480 VAKDAFGRSS

-504 KSQLNDLLVKIVVSM
+504 KGQLNDLLVKIVVSM

-572 LRAATGAQSGVAVTV
+572 LRTATGAQSGVAVTV

-666 LANASVLVDG
+666 LANTSVLVDG

-689 VAVNAANDLTA
+689 VAVNAADDLTA

-710 AVGGVYDA
+710 AVGGAYDA

-842 ILYNYAHSKG
+842 ILYNYAHSKD

-890 VRDGQTILDPQGRRK
+890 VRDGQTILDPQGSA
-905 KSRTQPATAIIGS
+905 SR
-918 GRTYK
+918 
-923 GFLIKSAAPA
+923 
-933 WAVSAQTT
+933 AQVAMILMN
-941 RRQYRS
+941 YVEHVVNA

>member
-377 YAREFGFS
+377 YARKFGFS

-390 TVAGDFV
+390 TVAGDFI

-403 YLPNDTWPVTKIIE
+403 YLPNDTWPVTKIIA
-417 NIDKII
+417 NIDQII
-423 EDVASIP
+423 DDVAAVPI
-430 VAEGNNLLDFANW
+430 AEGNNLLDFANW

-463 GIDQLKSGALLD
+463 GMDQLRSGALLD

-605 NACDAGAAAL
+605 NVCDAGAAAL

-652 AQQRALGSQAAAAT
+652 AQQRALGSQAATAT
-666 LANASVLVDG
+666 LANTSVLVDG

-689 VAVNAANDLTA
+689 VAVNAADDLTA

-710 AVGGVYDA
+710 AVGGAYDA

-863 FPDAASVSGWAEEA
+863 FPDAGSVSGWAEEA

-890 VRDGQTILDPQGRRK
+890 VRDGQTILDPQGSA
-905 KSRTQPATAIIGS
+905 SR
-918 GRTYK
+918 
-923 GFLIKSAAPA
+923 
-933 WAVSAQTT
+933 AQVAMILMN
-941 RRQYRS
+941 YVEHVVNA

>member
-154 PATRTHPE
+154 PATRTEPE
-162 DFKRIYDFV
+162 DFKQIYDFV

-176 VIATFTPAAGNEAGS
+176 VLATFTPAEGNKAGG
-191 LSYVARPVEGL
+191 LSYVARPVDGL

-253 GLEHHGLVPHFDVE
+253 GLEHHGLVPHFDVQ

-284 EYADAGMSAVFTGH
+284 EYADAGMSVVFTGH

-339 VGGETNTYMSVSTKT
+339 VGDETNTYMSVSTKT
-354 HIGPINYT
+354 HIGPIHYT
-362 DPATGVA
+362 DPATGTA
-369 YVIDDLTE
+369 HVIDDLTE
-377 YAREFGFS
+377 YAREFGF
-385 TAMLK
+385 TTDMLK

-403 YLPNDTWPVTKIIE
+403 YLPNDTWPVTKIIA
-417 NIDKII
+417 NIDQII
-423 EDVASIP
+423 DDVAAVPI
-430 VAEGNNLLDFANW
+430 AEGNNLLDFANW

-558 VQGDTAT
+558 VQGDAAT

-652 AQQRALGSQAAAAT
+652 AQQRALGSQAATAT

-689 VAVNAANDLTA
+689 VAVNAADDLTA

-710 AVGGVYDA
+710 AVGGAYDA

-830 PSGFVTREQTAE
+830 PSGYVTREQTAE

-863 FPDAASVSGWAEEA
+863 FPDAGSVSGWAEEA

-890 VRDGQTILDPQGRRK
+890 VRDGQTILDPQGSA
-905 KSRTQPATAIIGS
+905 SR
-918 GRTYK
+918 
-923 GFLIKSAAPA
+923 
-933 WAVSAQTT
+933 AQVAMILMN
-941 RRQYRS
+941 YVEHVVNA

>member
-139 NYNAKNFNTADGKAV
+139 NYNAKNFNPADGKAV
-154 PATRTHPE
+154 PATRTEPE

-176 VIATFTPAAGNEAGS
+176 VLATFTPAEGNKAGG

-253 GLEHHGLVPHFDVE
+253 GLEHHGLVPHFDVQ

-284 EYADAGMSAVFTGH
+284 EYADAGMSVVFTGH

-321 SALTYPCPIRFV
+321 SALTYPCPVRFV

-354 HIGPINYT
+354 HIGPIHYT

-377 YAREFGFS
+377 YAREFGFT

-390 TVAGDFV
+390 TVAGDFI

-403 YLPNDTWPVTKIIE
+403 YLPNDTWPVTKIVA
-417 NIDKII
+417 NIDQII
-423 EDVASIP
+423 DDVAAVPI
-430 VAEGNNLLDFANW
+430 AEGNNLLDFANW

-463 GIDQLKSGALLD
+463 GVDQLKSGALLD

-689 VAVNAANDLTA
+689 VAVNAADDLTA

-710 AVGGVYDA
+710 AVGGAYDA
-718 GQQTYAFDVVNGVTA
+718 EQQTYAFDVVNGVTA

-863 FPDAASVSGWAEEA
+863 FPDAGSVSGWAEEA

-890 VRDGQTILDPQGRRK
+890 VRDGQTILDPQGSA
-905 KSRTQPATAIIGS
+905 SR
-918 GRTYK
+918 
-923 GFLIKSAAPA
+923 
-933 WAVSAQTT
+933 AQVAMILMN
-941 RRQYRS
+941 YVEHVVNA

>member
-1 MKTKMH
+1 MNHSKRI
-7 NGSRLLSLLLA
+7 GSRVLALS
-18 VVLVFTLTV
+18 V
-27 PALAAEKPQ
+27 PAFAAQ
-36 DMNLRIAVMSDLH
+36 DSRSSADTGTLKIAVMSDDH
-49 YLSPDMIADT
+49 YLSPSMIRDTADYT
-59 EDFEHAFNSDRKLL
+59 TALNSDRKMFA
-73 KESSSVLHEMLERVR
+73 ESDAILRTMLDAVR
-88 ADKPD
+88 QDKPD
-93 ILLVSGDLTK
+93 VLLISGDLTK

-154 PATRTHPE
+154 PATRTEPE
-162 DFKRIYDFV
+162 DFKQIYDFV

-176 VIATFTPAAGNEAGS
+176 VIATFTPAEGNKAGG

-202 TVIAMDTCRY
+202 TIIAMDTCRY

-218 NGDDEHE
+218 TGKNEHE

-234 EKWVIEQTAAAK
+234 EQWVIDQIKAAK
-246 ARGDLVI
+246 ARGDVVL
-253 GLEHHGLVPHFDVE
+253 GMQHHGLVAHFDVQ

-277 GYERIAQ
+277 DYERLSQ
-284 EYADAGMSAVFTGH
+284 EYADAGMSVMFTGH
-298 MHAVDIAAMTT
+298 SHAVDIASATT
-309 KAGNT
+309 VAGNT
-314 FYDIETG
+314 IYDIETG
-321 SALTYPCPIRFV
+321 SGLTYPSPLRFV
-333 DLRRST
+333 ELRRSADAT
-339 VGGETNTYMSVSTKT
+339 VVSTGVRT
-354 HIGPINYT
+354 HFGPIHYT
-362 DPATGVA
+362 DPLTGTA
-369 YVIDDLTE
+369 KTIDDLTE
-377 YAREFGFS
+377 YGRAHGF
-385 TAMLK
+385 TTDMLK
-390 TVAGDFV
+390 TVAGSFV

-403 YLPNDTWPVTKIIE
+403 FLPNDTWPVTKIIA
-417 NIDKII
+417 NIDQII
-423 EDVASIP
+423 DDVAAVPI
-430 VAEGNNLLDFANW
+430 AEGNNLLDFANW
-443 IYRCNLA
+443 IYQCNLA

-463 GIDQLKSGALLD
+463 GVDQLKSGALLD

-490 VLFTKFQGLFTKYL
+490 VLFTKFQGLFTRYL

-519 SVDNNCP
+519 SVDNNCA
-526 DDNDKTILLEGSNA
+526 DDNDMTFLIANSGDA
-540 QVRLLPV
+540 QIRLLPV
-547 TGSSA
+547 SGSSA

-558 VQGDTAT
+558 VQGSTAT

-572 LRAATGAQSGVAVTV
+572 LRAATDAQFDATVTIN
-587 DATDPAV
+587 ATDPAAD
-594 GTVVLAGRSIA
+594 TVILSGRSII
-605 NACDAGAAAL
+605 NARNAGVAAL

-642 SLASGASLNA
+642 SLTGASLNA
-652 AQQRALGSQAAAAT
+652 AQQRALGTQAGSAV

-689 VAVNAANDLTA
+689 VAVNAADDLTA

-710 AVGGVYDA
+710 AVGGAYDA

-785 RLAGAPA
+785 RLAGEPA

-863 FPDAASVSGWAEEA
+863 FPDAASVSGWAKNA

-890 VRDGQTILDPQGRRK
+890 VRDGQTILDPQGSA
-905 KSRTQPATAIIGS
+905 SR
-918 GRTYK
+918 
-923 GFLIKSAAPA
+923 
-933 WAVSAQTT
+933 AQVAMILMN
-941 RRQYRS
+941 YVEHVVNA